1 MKYTAEVEHM
11 CPLAKAAYH
20 GPAPIPEEGEWVKAK
35 TVEDISG
42 FTHGIGW
49 CAPQQGA
56 CKLTL
61 NVKKGVIEEA
71 KQAGEYTL
79 TKYSSEK
86 KEVKAKGDVIDEYY
100 KVDLTKV
107 FNADIKDPINVASVI
122 YEVE

>member
-1 MKYTAEVEHM
+1 MPWKSGSVPSLRPDTEAE
-11 CPLAKAAYH
+11 A
-20 GPAPIPEEGEWVKAK
+20 
-35 TVEDISG
+35 
-42 FTHGIGW
+42 
-49 CAPQQGA
+49 
-56 CKLTL
+56 
-61 NVKKGVIEEA
+61 KGVIEEA

-107 FNADIKDPINVASVI
+107 FNADIKEPINVASVT